1 MNHLVIAAAS
11 LAALAW
17 AAGARAEQVTLRFE
31 GILTDEVASAIG
43 DALHAL
49 PSVMLAGKPTKEN
62 PTAAVAFDAKQT
74 DVGAMAR
81 AVAGVKAPDPDKG
94 APSTILVLHY
104 ERLDTNPLADEAFL
118 PKVVEPAF
126 AKLKGADA
134 KRCRLDTKAKELRI
148 GLDAKGGAKLAEVKA
163 AFPGLALK

>member
-1 MNHLVIAAAS
+1 MNHLVIAAAT

-17 AAGARAEQVTLRFE
+17 AAGARAEQVTLRF
-31 GILTDEVASAIG
+31 GGVATDEVASAIG

-49 PSVMLAGKPTKEN
+49 PSVKLAGKPTKEH
-62 PTAAVAFDAKQT
+62 PTASVAFDAKQT

-81 AVAGVKAPDPDKG
+81 AVAGVKAPDKG
-94 APSTILVLHY
+94 APSTTLVLHY

-126 AKLKGADA
+126 ANLKGADA
-134 KRCRLDTKAKELRI
+134 KGCQLDTKAKELRI